1 MHRKIK
7 IALDIA
13 MLLLFIIELAGMFV
27 PSRVHMVLGALLLVA
42 VIAHNIVNSKFY
54 QTLLQGPYTPR
65 RIGNGLTIFLLLFCF
80 MVLAVSGMALGFP
93 ALSGPWRD
101 VNWRSVHLVAA
112 IAALVL
118 LLFHILFQGRRYFR
132 PRKLIAVILPVFIIA
147 AAGIFGLPYLDRWF
161 RTVEVDREAIVHGE
175 KVALPGKTLTLYFS
189 RVGNT
194 DFPKDTDAVSGA
206 SVMKDGET
214 LIGNAQMLAYMAQDI
229 TGSDLAEIRT
239 VTSYPVSYTETA
251 KVGRQELQAEEPPPI
266 QKNLPNLEQY
276 DTIILIYPLW
286 WGTVPRVVE
295 SALQPYDLT
304 GKRLIPIVTHGSSG
318 AGDSL
323 AALGRMTTAKVGP
336 DCLTVYSSDVPRAR
350 KKLVEFLRK
359 EMGKGLLVFSLV
371 PRSQSHAS
379 PQNLPSIRW

>member
-1 MHRKIK
+1 MERKTK
-7 IALDIA
+7 IGLDIA

-27 PSRVHMVLGALLLVA
+27 PSRVHMVLGALLLAA
-42 VIAHNIVNSKFY
+42 VLAHNIVNRKFY

-80 MVLAVSGMALGFP
+80 GVLAVSGMALGFP

-175 KVALPGKTLTLYFS
+175 KVALPGKALTLYFS

-251 KVGRQELQAEEPPPI
+251 KVGRQELQAEELPPI

-359 EMGKGLLVFSLV
+359 EMGK
-371 PRSQSHAS
+371 
-379 PQNLPSIRW
+379 